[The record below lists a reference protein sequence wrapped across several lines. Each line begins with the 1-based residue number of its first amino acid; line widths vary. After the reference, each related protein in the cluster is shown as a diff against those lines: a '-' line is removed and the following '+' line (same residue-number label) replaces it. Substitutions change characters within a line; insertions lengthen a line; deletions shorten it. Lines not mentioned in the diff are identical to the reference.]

1 MDFELYFKKQQKIEI
16 KINKWLLLLNF
27 FEDKRIILSVDIIN
41 LKKENPYFYHISL
54 GSFIISCMLLTK
66 EKLKTD

>member
-27 FEDKRIILSVDIIN
+27 FEDRRIILSVDKIN
-41 LKKENPYFYHISL
+41 LKKENTYFYHISL
-54 GSFIISCMLLTK
+54 GSFIISCMSLTK